1 MHSNVKLIK
10 MKRLVNIF
18 TEQLE
23 EALLIGQKT
32 KLNLCSAPIKNVVI
46 TGLGGSGIG
55 GKIATQLVSDQLSV
69 PVTINNEYSLPGFVN
84 ENTLVI
90 VSSFSGNTEET
101 LEALKI
107 AQEKKAEIACI
118 TSGGKLAEIAKEN
131 NYNLLVLPLAFSPR
145 AMLTYSVIQQFFLL
159 SHYDLIDDSFIKDTK
174 NTIALLNDELDDI
187 KDLAHQT
194 ALALNSKTAVIYIES
209 ALEGV
214 AVRMRQ
220 QINENAKSLG
230 WHHVIPEMNHN
241 ELVGWAGGKEEYAVV
256 MLRSSYEHYRSSVRM
271 DISKGIIEKYT
282 STLVEVKAK
291 GQSKIEQAFYHIL
304 FGDWTSVF
312 LAELNKVDDVEVKVI
327 DYLKSELAKIE

>member
-1 MHSNVKLIK
+1 

-23 EALLIGQKT
+23 EALKIGLKASLQP
-32 KLNLCSAPIKNVVI
+32 CSSNIENVVI

-55 GKIATQLVSDQLSV
+55 GKIATQLISEQLTV
-69 PVTINNEYSLPGFVN
+69 PVTINNDYTLPGFVN
-84 ENTLVI
+84 SNTLVI

-101 LEALKI
+101 LEALKV

-118 TSGGKLAEIAKEN
+118 TSGGKVASIAKEH
-131 NYNLLVLPLAFSPR
+131 NYNLITLPLAFSPR
-145 AMLTYSVIQQFFLL
+145 AMLTYSVIQQFFLF
-159 SHYDLIDDSFIKDTK
+159 SHYNLIDTSFIKDTQ
-174 NTIALLNDELDDI
+174 NTIALLNAELAEI

-194 ALALNSKTAVIYIES
+194 ALALNSKTTVIYIES
-209 ALEGV
+209 GLEGV

-230 WHHVIPEMNHN
+230 WHHVVPEMNHN

-271 DISKGIIEKYT
+271 NISKEIIKKYT
-282 STLVEVKAK
+282 STVIEVKAK
-291 GQSKIEQAFYHIL
+291 GESKIEQAFYHIL
-304 FGDWTSVF
+304 FGDWTSVY

-327 DYLKSELAKIE
+327 DFLKSELSKI